1 MFIYYNFFFYF
12 LLFMIYSISGWLIEV
27 VAVGIEKRKFIN
39 RGFFIGPYCPI
50 YGVSAVIMI
59 LTLSNY
65 KNDPLALFI
74 LAAFVCTFFEYIT
87 SFIME
92 KLFQARWW
100 DYSNKTFNINGRVC
114 LENSVVFGIFGVILI
129 CVVNP
134 FITGFL
140 NTVSNNVII
149 YISSILLV
157 ALIIDNI
164 VSFNIISKFKTTA
177 CSIIKDNTEEIS
189 KKTREVLK
197 SKSVLGRRL
206 VNAFPNVKSLLPEI
220 KTKYEEQKRKI
231 KEKIS

>member
-1 MFIYYNFFFYF
+1 MP
-12 LLFMIYSISGWLIEV
+12 
-27 VAVGIEKRKFIN
+27 K
-39 RGFFIGPYCPI
+39 
-50 YGVSAVIMI
+50 
-59 LTLSNY
+59 
-65 KNDPLALFI
+65 
-74 LAAFVCTFFEYIT
+74 
-87 SFIME
+87 
-92 KLFQARWW
+92 
-100 DYSNKTFNINGRVC
+100 
-114 LENSVVFGIFGVILI
+114 NSVVFGIFGVILI

-149 YISSILLV
+149 FISSILLV
-157 ALIIDNI
+157 TFIIDNI

-220 KTKYEEQKRKI
+220 KAKYEEQKRKI